1 MAGYAR
7 CADLPV
13 KSRPARPDPTA
24 GKIAKQNAEKHDL
37 LHELEVTKIKGEIK
51 KEKASLE
58 PPKMKSLQDK
68 YRETVKNDD
77 DAQKLKAL
85 IDEECNND
93 PVERAKRHAIV
104 DALMRE
110 NL

>member
-1 MAGYAR
+1 M
-7 CADLPV
+7 PV
-13 KSRPARPDPTA
+13 KSKTA
-24 GKIAKQNAEKHDL
+24 KSDSTTGKVAKQNAEKHDL
-37 LHELEVTKIKGEIK
+37 LHELEVTKIKGELK
-51 KEKASLE
+51 KEKANLE
-58 PPKMKSLQDK
+58 PPKMKTLQDK

>member
-1 MAGYAR
+1 M
-7 CADLPV
+7 PV
-13 KSRPARPDPTA
+13 KSKTA
-24 GKIAKQNAEKHDL
+24 KSGSTTGKVTKQNAEKHDL

-85 IDEECNND
+85 IDEECKND